1 MMEDLVPDVGAF
13 LLGAPKSGTTWLA
26 NVLEQHPGICISDPK
41 EPNEVATHK
50 GTFGRDVC
58 EPDWERY
65 ASCFQGDGVK
75 MDCSVHALACP
86 VAPNRVAEHWP
97 EARFVVCLREPVSR
111 TISHWGMVLDTEED
125 VQNGADWS
133 DFTSAWR
140 DQRLSCDT
148 LYGDCMR
155 RWLECFPRDRFLL
168 LDSKRMRDEVV
179 IVLAEVVEHFGVEA
193 FDFDLQ
199 EVHNANTAD
208 DRRPLTFF
216 GRGFRLVA
224 SMVPRFLKGP
234 LVSMLQRRGVNIYKM
249 PVLSK
254 GRMVREIPDTSE
266 LGVLTEELQ
275 ADLELLEAL
284 TGFDTSVWRIGNW

>member
-1 MMEDLVPDVGAF
+1 
-13 LLGAPKSGTTWLA
+13 
-26 NVLEQHPGICISDPK
+26 
-41 EPNEVATHK
+41 
-50 GTFGRDVC
+50 
-58 EPDWERY
+58 
-65 ASCFQGDGVK
+65 
-75 MDCSVHALACP
+75 
-86 VAPNRVAEHWP
+86 
-97 EARFVVCLREPVSR
+97 
-111 TISHWGMVLDTEED
+111 MVLDTEED

-133 DFTSAWR
+133 DFASAWR

-168 LDSKRMRDEVV
+168 LDSKRMRDESST
-179 IVLAEVVEHFGVEA
+179 VLAEVAEHFGVEA
-193 FDFDLQ
+193 FDFDLH

-224 SMVPRFLKGP
+224 SMVPKFLKGP
-234 LVSMLQRRGVNIYKM
+234 LVSMLQKRGVNIYKM

-266 LGVLTEELQ
+266 LGALTEELRV
-275 ADLELLEAL
+275 DLELLEAL
-284 TGFDTSVWRIGNW
+284 TGFDTSAWRIESR